1 MNYVKHSTTERQTF
15 LHLLALIIEDL
26 PTSAID
32 AAVRAGYEDSTA
44 MLGNVR
50 IGRVM
55 NCSHLMALIGY
66 GLPSYT
72 IPAELLPTQKVAR
85 G

>member
-1 MNYVKHSTTERQTF
+1 MTERQKF
-15 LHLLALIIEDL
+15 LHLLALVIEDL

-32 AAVRAGYEDSTA
+32 DAVRDGYEATGS

-55 NCSHLMALIGY
+55 NLKHLMALIGY
-66 GLPSYT
+66 GLPGFQ
-72 IPAELLPTQKVAR
+72 IPAQLLPASKAAEQPVELLFT
-85 G
+85 